1 MKLNISILNNKWKS
15 ILTSTALAITLGFSS
30 SCSDLL
36 DEKLYGQYVTEDYFT
51 TVSRLES
58 AVEGIYKPLINKQA
72 YGQMWMVAES
82 GVDNYRINGSLGHV
96 ARDVG
101 NYNVNTN
108 NAWVEKAWS
117 LYFDGV
123 NRANTVIAYGENATP
138 KNEGEE
144 LKKERLMAEAH
155 FMRGLLYFDL
165 VKWWGGVPLML
176 EPSKAEDNFDRERES
191 RNAVY
196 AQIVEDMENAIS
208 KLEWATTGD
217 QGRVNKGAAMGIL
230 ARVYL
235 FKGGYYLDIDGKIKR
250 NDAYKED
257 YKRAAELLDQLI
269 KSGKHGLET
278 SYEYL
283 FKDYYCLTSE
293 YRPYESL
300 FELDFLAISG
310 EPDGLFGVWGTYNS
324 PETAADVPQGR
335 ANAFM
340 KTFGHFYDSFD
351 SKDLRRDISIDPN
364 KYTWDKA
371 TNSLVV
377 TKQNRKKS
385 YLWAPG
391 KWRRIWHTMQKV
403 DNNNTDINYIMLR
416 YSDVLL
422 MYAEAEN
429 ELNGPTALAVER
441 FNQVR
446 RRGFGKPIETPDAS
460 VDKKF
465 SSSADF
471 FNAIVD
477 ERSWELC
484 FEGHRRQD
492 LIRWNLLETK
502 VKETAKTIAD
512 EIAEGIL
519 ENKANFF
526 AGDKFESGKSELL
539 PIPARDILE
548 TSGLLEQN
556 PGYGI

>member
-15 ILTSTALAITLGFSS
+15 ILASIALAITLGFSS

-36 DEKLYGQYVTEDYFT
+36 DEKLYGQSETEEHFT
-51 TVSRLES
+51 TVSKLES
-58 AVEGIYKPLINKQA
+58 AVKGIYKPLINKQT

-101 NYNVNTN
+101 NYNTN
-108 NAWVEKAWS
+108 SENAWVEKAWA
-117 LYFDGV
+117 LYFDGI
-123 NRANTVIAYGENATP
+123 NRANTVITYGKNIEP
-138 KNEGEE
+138 KNEGDED
-144 LKKERLMAEAH
+144 KKKQLLAEAH

-176 EPSKAEDNFDRERES
+176 EPSKIEHNFDRNRDS

-196 AQIVEDMENAIS
+196 DQIVKDMELSIPDL
-208 KLEWATTGD
+208 KWATTSG
-217 QGRVNKGAAMGIL
+217 QGRANKGAAMGIL

-235 FKGGYYLDIDGKIKR
+235 FKGGYYLDMDGQIKR
-250 NDAYKED
+250 NND
-257 YKRAAELLDQLI
+257 YKKDYERAVALLDELI
-269 KSGKHGLET
+269 TSENHGLEK
-278 SYEYL
+278 SYEAL
-283 FKDYYCLTSE
+283 FKDYYCSTGD
-293 YRPYESL
+293 YKPYESL
-300 FELDFLAISG
+300 FELDFLAIPG
-310 EPDGLFGVWGTYNS
+310 ESDNLFGVWGTYNS

-351 SKDLRRDISIDPN
+351 TKDLRRDISIDPN

-391 KWRRIWHTMQKV
+391 KWRRVWHTMQKV

-429 ELNGPTALAVER
+429 ELSGPTALAVER

-465 SSSADF
+465 SSSVEF

-512 EIAEGIL
+512 EIATGKL
-519 ENKANFF
+519 ENKANFY

-539 PIPARDILE
+539 PIPARDIRE
-548 TSGLLEQN
+548 TNGSLEQN